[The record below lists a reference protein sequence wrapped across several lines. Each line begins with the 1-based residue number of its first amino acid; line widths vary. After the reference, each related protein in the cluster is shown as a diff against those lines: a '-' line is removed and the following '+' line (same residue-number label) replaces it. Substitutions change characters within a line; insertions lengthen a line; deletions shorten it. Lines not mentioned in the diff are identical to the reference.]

1 MFHSDPHAGNLF
13 LTDQNRLAIL
23 DWSLVGS
30 LSEPDRIAVVQIIQG
45 AITLNADRI
54 ITVLESLNQR
64 GQVNGRA
71 LTEIVAG
78 RLRQIRRGT
87 LPGLSWL
94 VGLLDEAVHTAG
106 LRAAADLMLF
116 RKSLHTLEGVVAEL
130 GAEAPRMDEVLLADF
145 LRHFAAEW
153 PWRWVSPPTSRDFAT
168 RLSTFDLAETLW
180 SSPSTLARFWMGHGF
195 DLLEACGTSDKLDV

>member
-1 MFHSDPHAGNLF
+1 M
-13 LTDQNRLAIL
+13 
-23 DWSLVGS
+23 
-30 LSEPDRIAVVQIIQG
+30 
-45 AITLNADRI
+45 
-54 ITVLESLNQR
+54 ESLNQR
-64 GQVNGRA
+64 GQVDGRA
-71 LTEIVAG
+71 LAAIVAG

-180 SSPSTLARFWMGHGF
+180 SCPSTLARFWMGHGF
-195 DLLEACGTSDKLDV
+195 DLLEACRTSDKLQV